1 MAAAVVMIA
10 SASLAQEDS
19 DPYGAFSRPVV
30 DEAGYCILQNPFDK
44 FAPKVWRSEK
54 RVNCWF
60 PVHSINSASEYFIK
74 VFDFGS
80 APPRPIRPAPTYK
93 SPSIEIWVQG
103 LHERDKAVRYRKSV
117 TLYRFVCGIRV
128 NRYVAV
134 QFIGYGSDGAI
145 MEQWERPSTQARPA
159 VPGTKEEAFADAIC
173 R

>member
-1 MAAAVVMIA
+1 MAAAVAMMA

-19 DPYGAFSRPVV
+19 DPFAHLTPVDPEGFCV
-30 DEAGYCILQNPFDK
+30 LDGPWDRYDPQR
-44 FAPKVWRSEK
+44 WRQK
-54 RVNCWF
+54 YKADCWF
-60 PVHSINSASEYFIK
+60 PVHPIKSVSEYFIK

-80 APPRPIRPAPTYK
+80 APPRPIISAPTYK

-128 NRYVAV
+128 NRYAAV
-134 QFIGYGSDGAI
+134 QFIGYGSGGAI